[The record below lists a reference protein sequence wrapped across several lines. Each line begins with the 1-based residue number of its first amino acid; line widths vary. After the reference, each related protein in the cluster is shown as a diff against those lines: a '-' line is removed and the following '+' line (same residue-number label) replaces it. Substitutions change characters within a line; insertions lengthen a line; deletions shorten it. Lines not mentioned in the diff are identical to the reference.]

1 MSELDGN
8 PCPHQ
13 TVYIGDRNYTLRK
26 ARQVAQQFECKHCG
40 AFFEKTILFTDFA
53 KPFKSAELER
63 IRREETEAA
72 PIERRK
78 RERAAGHIGI
88 GEPAPILYTPPQPLS
103 EAHHT
108 LGRRLYRARV
118 GAGRSMLEAAK
129 AASLPLGD
137 VSSIEHG
144 MRAFSLAEIEAVAAL
159 AGVELTDEDRAL
171 ATGGD
176 EGKGED
182 DGDE

>member
-13 TVYIGDRNYTLRK
+13 TVHIGDRNYTLRK

-40 AFFEKTILFTDFA
+40 EFFERTIMFLDFA
-53 KPFKSAELER
+53 KPFKPDELAR

-78 RERAAGHIGI
+78 RERAEGKIAI
-88 GEPAPILYTPPQPLS
+88 GEPFPILYDPPKPIS

-118 GAGRSMLEAAK
+118 GAGRSLLEAAE
-129 AASLPLGD
+129 AASLHLGD

-144 MRAFSLAEIEAVAAL
+144 MQTCSLPSLLAL
-159 AGVELTDEDRAL
+159 ADLAGLDLTDEDRAL
-171 ATGGD
+171 AVAP
-176 EGKGED
+176 
-182 DGDE
+182 